1 MFFQRCQR
9 LRAKTKDLLEHKRR
23 VWDTVSLRVSQPC
36 LLTGVGVYSPQ
47 GDASTIHC
55 DARPIEDN
63 LRPLDVATK
72 LDSETNSD
80 NTEITIFSKVRN
92 LSLV

>member
-1 MFFQRCQR
+1 M
-9 LRAKTKDLLEHKRR
+9 
-23 VWDTVSLRVSQPC
+23 SLRVSRPC

-55 DARPIEDN
+55 DARPIEDD

-72 LDSETNSD
+72 LDSEYSAD
-80 NTEITIFSKVRN
+80 QSEITIFSKVHYRKYN
-92 LSLV
+92 L